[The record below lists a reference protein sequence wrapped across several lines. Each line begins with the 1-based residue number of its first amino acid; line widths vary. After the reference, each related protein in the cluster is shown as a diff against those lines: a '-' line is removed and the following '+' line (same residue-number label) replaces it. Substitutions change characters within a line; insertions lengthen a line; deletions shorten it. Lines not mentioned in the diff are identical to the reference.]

1 MTRLTN
7 GADTVGWGRYALAFL
22 MAGFIGLGIQYLT
35 RKQGWRGFFINL
47 AIFVVFVL
55 IGLLFYTR
63 TSS

>member
-1 MTRLTN
+1 
-7 GADTVGWGRYALAFL
+7 